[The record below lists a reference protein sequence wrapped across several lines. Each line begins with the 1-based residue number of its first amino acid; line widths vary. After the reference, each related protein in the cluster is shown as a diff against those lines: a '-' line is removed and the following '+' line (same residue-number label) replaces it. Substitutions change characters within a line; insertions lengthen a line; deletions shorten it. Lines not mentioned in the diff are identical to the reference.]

1 MKLATWNVNSLTV
14 RLGQVEDWV
23 KKAQPDLLLL
33 QETKQENIKFP
44 HDAISALGY
53 HAIHNGQK
61 TYNGVAIISKYELFD
76 IQNNMPDFEDEQK
89 RLIAATVNTDYGKI
103 RIVCVYVPNGQS
115 VDSNKYQ
122 YKLDWL
128 KHFTVWLKNEMV
140 SFPDI
145 IIAGD
150 FNIAPQDIDCHDPE
164 AWKNNILVSPKE
176 RDAFQKIIDLGL
188 SDNFRTMNPTEIQY
202 SWWDYR
208 MAGFRRNLGMRIDHI
223 LTNKNLTNK
232 TKQSLIDKEPRKSER
247 PSDHTPVI
255 VEL

>member
-14 RLGQVEDWV
+14 RIGQVEDWI

-44 HDAISALGY
+44 HDAINTLGY
-53 HAIHNGQK
+53 KSIHNGQK
-61 TYNGVAIISKYELFD
+61 TYNGVAIISKYELLDVQHNIPNF
-76 IQNNMPDFEDEQK
+76 QDEQK
-89 RLIAATVNTDYGKI
+89 RLIAATINTELGKI

-115 VDSNKYQ
+115 VGSDKYH

-128 KHFTVWLKNEMV
+128 KHFTSWLKNEML

-164 AWKNNILVSPKE
+164 AWKDNVLVSAKE
-176 RDAFQKIIDLGL
+176 REAFQSILSLGL
-188 SDNFRTMNPTEIQY
+188 LDSFRATNLEETQY

-208 MAGFRRNLGMRIDHI
+208 MAGFRRNHGMRIDHI
-223 LTNKNLTNK
+223 LTNKKIIDQT
-232 TKQSLIDKEPRKSER
+232 TSTSIDKEPRKSER

-255 VEL
+255 IEF